1 MRTSS
6 IMIYFIYLL
15 SKRKNRSNAIE
26 LSLTDKFFV
35 RQTEKN
41 NKIDLIPAENKLISV
56 KILSEQ

>member
-1 MRTSS
+1 
-6 IMIYFIYLL
+6 MIYFIYLL